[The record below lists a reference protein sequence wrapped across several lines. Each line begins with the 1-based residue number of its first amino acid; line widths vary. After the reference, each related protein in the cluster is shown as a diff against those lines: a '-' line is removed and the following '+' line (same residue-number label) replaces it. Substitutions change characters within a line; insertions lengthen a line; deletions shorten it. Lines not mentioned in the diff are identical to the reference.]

1 MSVISADRIPAHW
14 RTGRAPPKHH
24 FENFAQTPLAKFILL
39 SMLLH
44 ALMIMLFGAPSGG
57 SREGRAMWG
66 ALSVTL
72 QGLKPEPT
80 PTPPIFTPPAPPA
93 PAPTIRPA
101 APANTQGRPL

>member
-1 MSVISADRIPAHW
+1 MSTITADRIPAHW
-14 RTGRAPPKHH
+14 RTGRRPPGPTIGP
-24 FENFAQTPLAKFILL
+24 FVRTPLAKFILL

-80 PTPPIFTPPAPPA
+80 PTPPIACS
-93 PAPTIRPA
+93 
-101 APANTQGRPL
+101 